1 MRYFIRIFIHI
12 HMDIEIFHIE
22 WKQLN
27 FLICIKNQH
36 GRQNDLFINFL
47 INFFFLGGGC
57 NELWVKFNQ
66 PALQPLS
73 ITSYF
78 HQSVVAI
85 NFNNKVV
92 ALGTGFGVI
101 HWFTLVCVHT
111 WSRQD
116 TETHFYNKH
125 TSVTGSG
132 LANLSSLASLQAF
145 SSWSSFL

>member
-1 MRYFIRIFIHI
+1 MRYFIWTFI

-36 GRQNDLFINFL
+36 GRQNDLFINL
-47 INFFFLGGGC
+47 NFFFFGWWLQ
-57 NELWVKFNQ
+57 WTMSQVNQ
-66 PALQPLS
+66 PALLLFVLITAWSCLS
-73 ITSYF
+73 MTSYF
-78 HQSVVAI
+78 HRWSVVAI

-116 TETHFYNKH
+116 TETHFYN
-125 TSVTGSG
+125 
-132 LANLSSLASLQAF
+132 
-145 SSWSSFL
+145 

>member
-66 PALQPLS
+66 PALLLFVLITAWSLYPLHHTFTNQWSPLIS
-73 ITSYF
+73 IT
-78 HQSVVAI
+78 
-85 NFNNKVV
+85 KLLLW
-92 ALGTGFGVI
+92 ALG
-101 HWFTLVCVHT
+101 LVSFIDLFLSVYT
-111 WSRQD
+111 PGLDKTQRRTS
-116 TETHFYNKH
+116 TINTH
-125 TSVTGSG
+125 
-132 LANLSSLASLQAF
+132 Q
-145 SSWSSFL
+145 

>member
-27 FLICIKNQH
+27 FFICIKSQH

-66 PALQPLS
+66 PALLLFVLITAWSCLS
-73 ITSYF
+73 MTSYF
-78 HQSVVAI
+78 HQWSVVAI

-116 TETHFYNKH
+116 TETHFYN
-125 TSVTGSG
+125 
-132 LANLSSLASLQAF
+132 
-145 SSWSSFL
+145 